1 MLLERLTVNAIG
13 RPTPV
18 PSEAH
23 QADLEQTQIQFET
36 CGNLWPEPSESLQE
50 LKVGHAVLTSHRL
63 LWTDK
68 STSPRQGSSC
78 QLPLSSVHEVQLK
91 ASMVLRSPKI
101 RVFVYVDEHSKPAD
115 KSSSVRIEQLKLV
128 APHMAPFVDAMRI
141 ALKQKAWERPQPA
154 ETSGRPQPT
163 PSNAQPPGSVS
174 YSPSK
179 GNSGA
184 VGETLVDSQLV
195 GMLVAMGF
203 SRDRAAQAA
212 LETGNTGPEQAVH
225 WLSEHEVDS
234 SRDQAVPNQ
243 IARSSP
249 APALRPQGA
258 GVAGILRREAQL
270 AAQNDESLEQ
280 AFKDLNG
287 LMAKAAEMVELAE
300 RFRTTMAAQ
309 KKAAQQEGEGA
320 RPTDPDAQQW
330 MDSEMQAELVHMG
343 IASPVTKAETGARY
357 HQELA
362 RQLGQFLGP
371 QVDKVGGMMA
381 MADVY
386 CLFNRARGT
395 ELVSPDDLLQAC
407 SCFPQAGVP
416 LRIKEFST
424 GALAVQSQS
433 HSTEQ
438 VCAKIGQLVA
448 ADEGLGPAVTA
459 SDVASALTVPLPIA
473 SEHLLTAENRG
484 VLCRDDGPEG
494 LRFFRNFFLDIPIA
508 V

>member
-1 MLLERLTVNAIG
+1 MLLERLAVNAIG

-23 QADLEQTQIQFET
+23 QADLEQ
-36 CGNLWPEPSESLQE
+36 
-50 LKVGHAVLTSHRL
+50 VGHAVLTSHRL

-68 STSPRQGSSC
+68 SASPKQGSSC

-91 ASMVLRSPKI
+91 ASMMLRSPKI

-128 APHMAPFVDAMRI
+128 APHMTAFVDAMRI
-141 ALKQKAWERPQPA
+141 ALKQKAWERQQLA
-154 ETSGRPQPT
+154 ETSGRPQTT
-163 PSNAQPPGSVS
+163 PSSVQTPGSVV

-179 GNSGA
+179 GSSDSA
-184 VGETLVDSQLV
+184 IDETLVDGQLV

-203 SRDRAAQAA
+203 SRERAAKAA

-225 WLSEHEVDS
+225 WLSEHEDDTN
-234 SRDQAVPNQ
+234 RDQAVPSQ

-249 APALRPQGA
+249 APAPALRPHGA

-280 AFKDLNG
+280 AFKDLSG

-320 RPTDPDAQQW
+320 QPTDPDAQQW

-407 SCFPQAGVP
+407 TCFPQAGVP

-438 VCAKIGQLVA
+438 VCARIGQLVA

-494 LRFFRNFFLDIPIA
+494 LRFFRNFFLDVPIA
-508 V
+508 A

>member
-1 MLLERLTVNAIG
+1 MLLERLIVNAIG
-13 RPTPV
+13 CPTPV

-23 QADLEQTQIQFET
+23 QADLEQTQLQFESS
-36 CGNLWPEPSESLQE
+36 GNLWPDPGESLQE

-68 STSPRQGSSC
+68 SASPNQGSSC

-91 ASMVLRSPKI
+91 ASMMLRSPKI

-128 APHMAPFVDAMRI
+128 APHMTPFVDAMRI
-141 ALKQKAWERPQPA
+141 ALTQKAWERQQPA
-154 ETSGRPQPT
+154 ETSGRTHTT
-163 PSNAQPPGSVS
+163 PSSTQAPGSML
-174 YSPSK
+174 YFPSK
-179 GNSGA
+179 GSSDA
-184 VGETLVDSQLV
+184 IDETLVDSQLV
-195 GMLVAMGF
+195 SVLVAMGF
-203 SRDRAAQAA
+203 SKERAAKAA

-225 WLSEHEVDS
+225 WLSEHEDDTI
-234 SRDQAVPNQ
+234 RDQAIPGQ
-243 IARSSP
+243 IAKSSP
-249 APALRPQGA
+249 APALKPHGA

-280 AFKDLNG
+280 AFKDLSG

-309 KKAAQQEGEGA
+309 KKAAQQEGEPA
-320 RPTDPDAQQW
+320 QPTDPDAQQW

-371 QVDKVGGMMA
+371 QVDK
-381 MADVY
+381 
-386 CLFNRARGT
+386 
-395 ELVSPDDLLQAC
+395 
-407 SCFPQAGVP
+407 AGVP

-424 GALAVQSQS
+424 GVLVVQSQS

-438 VCAKIGQLVA
+438 VCARIGQLVA

-459 SDVASALTVPLPIA
+459 SDVASALAVPLPIA
-473 SEHLLTAENRG
+473 SEHLLTAESRG
-484 VLCRDDGPEG
+484 GLCRDDGPEG
-494 LRFFRNFFLDIPIA
+494 LRFFRNFFLDIPVA

>member
-1 MLLERLTVNAIG
+1 M
-13 RPTPV
+13 
-18 PSEAH
+18 
-23 QADLEQTQIQFET
+23 
-36 CGNLWPEPSESLQE
+36 
-50 LKVGHAVLTSHRL
+50 
-63 LWTDK
+63 
-68 STSPRQGSSC
+68 QGSSC

-101 RVFVYVDEHSKPAD
+101 RVSVYMDEHSKPAD
-115 KSSSVRIEQLKLV
+115 NTSSVRIEQLKLV
-128 APHMAPFVDAMRI
+128 APHMTAFVDAMRI
-141 ALKQKAWERPQPA
+141 ALKQKAWERQQPA
-154 ETSGRPQPT
+154 ETSGRTHTNPSSVQPQ
-163 PSNAQPPGSVS
+163 SSMS
-174 YSPSK
+174 YSDS
-179 GNSGA
+179 SDA
-184 VGETLVDSQLV
+184 IDETLVDSQLV

-203 SRDRAAQAA
+203 SRERAAKAA

-225 WLSEHEVDS
+225 WLSEHEDDT
-234 SRDQAVPNQ
+234 SRDQAVLGQ

-249 APALRPQGA
+249 APAPALRPHGA

-300 RFRTTMAAQ
+300 RFRATMAAQ

-320 RPTDPDAQQW
+320 QPTDPDAQQW

-438 VCAKIGQLVA
+438 VCARIGQLVA
-448 ADEGLGPAVTA
+448 SDEGLGPAVTA

-484 VLCRDDGPEG
+484 VVCRDDGPEG
-494 LRFFRNFFLDIPIA
+494 LRFFRNFFSDIPIA